1 MRGIFFRRWG
11 ERRQIRCRLIIL
23 ISEHPIQQGIR
34 KRGGPLFCHEERRG
48 RTDEERTEWRI
59 LGSRMHI
66 SPPIKE
72 YVLKI
77 QHLIHDLHKM
87 QIVPLPMISPS
98 LQQQADQDTRVMRL
112 RYGLR
117 SRPGSGCIVRRLPR
131 LIQSQIMWI
140 FIAGFRHNITSVKTT
155 CRPFLLPNM
164 LSFCSFLAAEKT
176 RGLLSFFLYPD
187 LNQTVALFF

>member
-1 MRGIFFRRWG
+1 MSQKPFVFRGEDRMAYSR
-11 ERRQIRCRLIIL
+11 
-23 ISEHPIQQGIR
+23 
-34 KRGGPLFCHEERRG
+34 
-48 RTDEERTEWRI
+48 
-59 LGSRMHI
+59 GSRMHI

-155 CRPFLLPNM
+155 WHIWAAVALSSCLICSLFVFSWLLK
-164 LSFCSFLAAEKT
+164 KT
-176 RGLLSFFLYPD
+176 RGLLSLFLYPD
-187 LNQTVALFF
+187 LN